1 MGRLTPSGILEDA
14 RPWVEAGEAVFTPFK
29 LSPEGNPQSRYTR
42 SGGLELVSIMVD
54 ADKFYSELG
63 KTFEPGILTQIVLA
77 AMDPSQK
84 KKIISLTGGMYDPPS
99 LPGKEVSQI
108 LADASREDWM
118 GMLQY
123 GSTRGT
129 SELREELAKFMAGH
143 GIDADP
149 NTEIIVTTGSQQ
161 ALDLV
166 ARVFIDPG
174 DVIIVGSPTYLSAL
188 GAFRQFNPEIRSVE
202 IDKDGM
208 DVDALEAELKAI
220 EAEGKWA
227 KLLYLVPS
235 FQNPTSTMLTVE
247 RRKRILELAE
257 EHDFFILEDNPY
269 GYISFVGEMPTPI
282 IGMDGSGRTMYTSTF
297 SKIVSP
303 GMRIGWLVAPGEIV
317 SKFSEAKSNVSI
329 CNDGITQYV
338 AAKLFKRGDVER
350 QIPKVTELYRRK
362 RDLMLEAMTSSFPE
376 EAEWNDPKGG
386 LFLWVKMPGHVDTTE
401 VLKGAVKEGVAF
413 IPGSNFFA
421 EPVQNYIRLNYS
433 FPSEADIVEGI
444 QILGRLLKKSL

>member
-1 MGRLTPSGILEDA
+1 M
-14 RPWVEAGEAVFTPFK
+14 VE
-29 LSPEGNPQSRYTR
+29 S
-42 SGGLELVSIMVD
+42 
-54 ADKFYSELG
+54 DKFYSELG
-63 KTFEPGILTQIVLA
+63 KTFKPGIITQIVLA
-77 AMDPSQK
+77 SMDPSSP

-99 LPGKEVSQI
+99 LPGEEVSEI
-108 LADASREDWM
+108 LAEATPEDWM

-129 SELREELAKFMAGH
+129 AELRVELSKFMAGH
-143 GIDADP
+143 GIEADP
-149 NTEIIVTTGSQQ
+149 NTEIIITTGSQQ

-202 IDKDGM
+202 IDEDGM
-208 DVDALEAELKAI
+208 NVEALESELKAI

-247 RRKRILELAE
+247 RRKKILKLAE
-257 EHDFFILEDNPY
+257 KHDFLILEDNPY

-282 IGMDGSGRTMYTSTF
+282 MGMDESGRTMYTSTF

-303 GMRIGWLVAPGEIV
+303 GMRIGWLAAPKEFV

-329 CNDGITQYV
+329 CNDGVTQY
-338 AAKLFKRGDVER
+338 AAAQLFKRGEVEG
-350 QIPKVTELYRRK
+350 QIPKVTEVYRRK
-362 RDLMLEAMTSSFPE
+362 RDLMLETMASSFPE

-386 LFLWVKMPGHVDTTE
+386 LFLWVKMPEHVDTTE
-401 VLKGAVKEGVAF
+401 VLKEAVREGVAF

-444 QILGRLLKKSL
+444 QILGRLLKKAV

>member
-1 MGRLTPSGILEDA
+1 M
-14 RPWVEAGEAVFTPFK
+14 VE
-29 LSPEGNPQSRYTR
+29 
-42 SGGLELVSIMVD
+42 

-63 KTFEPGILTQIVLA
+63 KTFEPGIITQIVLA
-77 AMDPSQK
+77 SMDPSSP

-99 LPGKEVSQI
+99 LPGEEVSEI
-108 LADASREDWM
+108 LAEATPGDWM

-129 SELREELAKFMAGH
+129 AELRVELAKFMAGH
-143 GIDADP
+143 GIEADP
-149 NTEIIVTTGSQQ
+149 NSEIIITTGSQQ

-202 IDKDGM
+202 IDEDGM
-208 DVDALEAELKAI
+208 NVEALEAELKAI
-220 EAEGKWA
+220 EGEGKWA

-257 EHDFFILEDNPY
+257 EHDFLILEDNPY

-282 IGMDGSGRTMYTSTF
+282 MGMDEGGRTMYTSTF

-303 GMRIGWLVAPGEIV
+303 GMRIGWLAAPKEFV

-329 CNDGITQYV
+329 CNDGVTQY
-338 AAKLFKRGDVER
+338 AAAQLFKRGEVEG
-350 QIPKVTELYRRK
+350 QIPKVTEVYRRK
-362 RDLMLEAMTSSFPE
+362 RDLMLEAMASNFPE

-386 LFLWVKMPGHVDTTE
+386 LFLWVKMPEHVDTTE
-401 VLKGAVKEGVAF
+401 VLREAVKAGVAF

-421 EPVQNYIRLNYS
+421 EPVHNYIRLNYS

-444 QILGRLLKKSL
+444 QILGRLLKKSV

>member
-1 MGRLTPSGILEDA
+1 M
-14 RPWVEAGEAVFTPFK
+14 VE
-29 LSPEGNPQSRYTR
+29 
-42 SGGLELVSIMVD
+42 

-63 KTFEPGILTQIVLA
+63 KTFEPGIITQIVLA
-77 AMDPSQK
+77 GMDPSSPK
-84 KKIISLTGGMYDPPS
+84 KLISLTGGMYDPPS
-99 LPGKEVSQI
+99 LPGAEVSEV
-108 LADASREDWM
+108 LAEATPEDWM

-123 GSTRGT
+123 GSTRG
-129 SELREELAKFMAGH
+129 SAELRGELAKFMAGH
-143 GIDADP
+143 GIEADP
-149 NTEIIVTTGSQQ
+149 NTEIITTTGSQQ

-202 IDKDGM
+202 IDDDGM
-208 DVDALEAELKAI
+208 NVEALEAELKAI

-257 EHDFFILEDNPY
+257 KHDFIILEDNPY

-282 IGMDGSGRTMYTSTF
+282 LGMDESGRTMYTSTF

-303 GMRIGWLVAPGEIV
+303 GMRIGWLVAPKEFV
-317 SKFSEAKSNVSI
+317 AKFAEAKSNVSI
-329 CNDGITQYV
+329 CNDGVTQYA
-338 AAKLFKRGDVER
+338 AAKLFQRGDVER

-362 RDLMLEAMTSSFPE
+362 RDIMLEAMASSFPE

-386 LFLWVKMPGHVDTTE
+386 LFLWVKMPEHVDTTE
-401 VLKGAVKEGVAF
+401 VLMAAVKEGVAF

-444 QILGRLLKKSL
+444 QILGRLLKKAV